1 MNNMVRFCLLPSY
14 TGINFSGFAF
24 SAQLESGL
32 GHVRTVMGDE
42 AMSGL
47 DDGVIKDALWDY
59 YFDVEKAL
67 SCLYG
72 VLSSPTSFRAAYAE
86 ASDEQERRI
95 AAKERK
101 GRPSL
106 VRSF

>member
-1 MNNMVRFCLLPSY
+1 MPYGIIISTWRKHCPVY
-14 TGINFSGFAF
+14 T
-24 SAQLESGL
+24 
-32 GHVRTVMGDE
+32 
-42 AMSGL
+42 
-47 DDGVIKDALWDY
+47 
-59 YFDVEKAL
+59 
-67 SCLYG
+67 
-72 VLSSPTSFRAAYAE
+72 LSSPTSFRAAYAE